1 MNSISKDK
9 ELNNRIYIIPIII
22 VTCTIILIG
31 FLIFNGIKNYY
42 YDRMKEES
50 IRLAKNYSLSLAK
63 AAEAEDIINDLLE
76 AKINTAL
83 MIASQGEYNNER
95 FKDLAESLDVDE
107 IDYYNAEGVLIIS
120 NIDAFFEREDGLW
133 IIEDVHEI
141 RDFLNSGAESFIGG
155 IREDSISGNNFKYGY
170 LRVGT
175 DGCLIQVGVK
185 AERIDNFLGSFGI
198 QYLLDEIFAEGIALR
213 ISFIDNDNRIIGSSN
228 KNYLKKSIND
238 KQVLEVINTDKEH
251 GRVIQLNNEEVYEVF
266 VPVTIGNEKMGT
278 LSIVQSFDETKSL
291 ITQVSIFGLLALIII
306 YLSLIYIIITSY
318 QKNKS
323 LMKLAY
329 FDSLTGLPNLQYMK
343 LFLKKEIANQKDK
356 ALLLINC
363 SDFKI
368 VNMIFGLDFGDEIIK
383 GLSDKIKELSSE
395 NIFPFRFSGDRFG
408 LYIQNYYTREN
419 IVTITEE
426 INEIF
431 KQPFKVKN
439 AEQYLDV
446 KVGIMEFT
454 NNYKNVDYLLR
465 DVLIALNDIKSNEKL
480 NYAFF
485 NEDMDNRIKRQEK
498 IERKIRNVLSN
509 NDNKNLYLEYQP
521 LVDLRTNKI
530 VGFEALARLKSETLG
545 DISPVEFIDI
555 AEKKQ
560 LIVPLGNLILEIA
573 CNFINNIRNRGF
585 KDIRIAVNV
594 SGIQLLRDDF
604 LYDIKRIMN
613 KSNID
618 ESLLELEIT
627 ESVLLDNFDLINRK
641 LKRLR
646 DYRIKIALDDFG
658 TGYSS
663 FSRLR
668 DLNIDILKIDR
679 YFVNSLSKVG
689 SKKLMTGSIIQMA
702 HKLDLIVVAEGVEDE
717 EQKRYLIEN
726 KCDIMQG
733 FLFSKPLSEADTY
746 KILAENKKS

>member
-1 MNSISKDK
+1 M
-9 ELNNRIYIIPIII
+9 
-22 VTCTIILIG
+22 
-31 FLIFNGIKNYY
+31 
-42 YDRMKEES
+42 
-50 IRLAKNYSLSLAK
+50 
-63 AAEAEDIINDLLE
+63 
-76 AKINTAL
+76 
-83 MIASQGEYNNER
+83 
-95 FKDLAESLDVDE
+95 
-107 IDYYNAEGVLIIS
+107 
-120 NIDAFFEREDGLW
+120 
-133 IIEDVHEI
+133 
-141 RDFLNSGAESFIGG
+141 
-155 IREDSISGNNFKYGY
+155 
-170 LRVGT
+170 
-175 DGCLIQVGVK
+175 
-185 AERIDNFLGSFGI
+185 
-198 QYLLDEIFAEGIALR
+198 
-213 ISFIDNDNRIIGSSN
+213 
-228 KNYLKKSIND
+228 
-238 KQVLEVINTDKEH
+238 
-251 GRVIQLNNEEVYEVF
+251 
-266 VPVTIGNEKMGT
+266 
-278 LSIVQSFDETKSL
+278 
-291 ITQVSIFGLLALIII
+291 
-306 YLSLIYIIITSY
+306 
-318 QKNKS
+318 
-323 LMKLAY
+323 
-329 FDSLTGLPNLQYMK
+329 
-343 LFLKKEIANQKDK
+343 
-356 ALLLINC
+356 
-363 SDFKI
+363 
-368 VNMIFGLDFGDEIIK
+368 
-383 GLSDKIKELSSE
+383 
-395 NIFPFRFSGDRFG
+395 
-408 LYIQNYYTREN
+408 
-419 IVTITEE
+419 
-426 INEIF
+426 
-431 KQPFKVKN
+431 
-439 AEQYLDV
+439 
-446 KVGIMEFT
+446 
-454 NNYKNVDYLLR
+454 
-465 DVLIALNDIKSNEKL
+465 
-480 NYAFF
+480 
-485 NEDMDNRIKRQEK
+485 
-498 IERKIRNVLSN
+498 
-509 NDNKNLYLEYQP
+509 
-521 LVDLRTNKI
+521 
-530 VGFEALARLKSETLG
+530 ARLKSETLG

>member
-213 ISFIDNDNRIIGSSN
+213 ISFIDNDNLIIGSSN

-363 SDFKI
+363 SNFKI

-498 IERKIRNVLSN
+498 IEREIRNVLNN

>member
-213 ISFIDNDNRIIGSSN
+213 ISFIDNDNLIIGSSN

-363 SDFKI
+363 SNFKI

>member
-213 ISFIDNDNRIIGSSN
+213 ISFIDNDNLIIGSSN

-343 LFLKKEIANQKDK
+343 LFLKKEITNQKDK

-363 SDFKI
+363 SNFKI

>member
-213 ISFIDNDNRIIGSSN
+213 ISFIDNDNLIIGSSN
-228 KNYLKKSIND
+228 KNYLKKNIND
-238 KQVLEVINTDKEH
+238 KQVLKVINTNKEH

-419 IVTITEE
+419 IVTITEK

-498 IERKIRNVLSN
+498 IEREIRNVLNN

>member
-213 ISFIDNDNRIIGSSN
+213 ISFIDNDNLIIGSSN